1 MRPAVAGVRPAPPP
15 RAAPMRAR
23 PHTPLPPVH
32 RVTCVPRVVVTQP
45 RRLGRPSLHV
55 PTATGASGPGTG
67 RADGPLASPLTVFK
81 SAGTDLKAVLA
92 AARGAVDE
100 DKGGKGSKFVP
111 MVLL

>member
-1 MRPAVAGVRPAPPP
+1 MRAAVAGVRSAPPP

-23 PHTPLPPVH
+23 PQTPLPSVH
-32 RVTCVPRVVVTQP
+32 RMTCVPRVVKP
-45 RRLGRPSLHV
+45 LRRTNAPPLHV

-67 RADGPLASPLTVFK
+67 RADGPLASPLTILK

-100 DKGGKGSKFVP
+100 DRGGKGSKFVP